1 MLSTIAY
8 GQPVQGWVCG
18 TPLKRCHF
26 LQRLSIYR
34 NLRAESLKP
43 KHAEAL
49 VRRWQGE
56 GLSVGTVKN
65 RLSHLRW
72 WAGKIGK
79 PFALPEGNG
88 RLGIENRIYVQEQ
101 GKQTALDPD
110 KLAQVKDEHLR
121 LSLELQ
127 AQFGLRREEAIKFQP
142 AYAIRPNRIH
152 LKPSWTKGGRPRDIP
167 VRNDA
172 QRELPGRILRLAG
185 NGSLIPHG
193 RSYAQQR
200 NLYERQTRAAG
211 IADGDRKAHGLR
223 LGFAT
228 AAVSRTHRLEAAPC
242 RRPKAGGI
250 DT

>member
-1 MLSTIAY
+1 M
-8 GQPVQGWVCG
+8 
-18 TPLKRCHF
+18 
-26 LQRLSIYR
+26 
-34 NLRAESLKP
+34 
-43 KHAEAL
+43 
-49 VRRWQGE
+49 
-56 GLSVGTVKN
+56 
-65 RLSHLRW
+65 
-72 WAGKIGK
+72 
-79 PFALPEGNG
+79 
-88 RLGIENRIYVQEQ
+88 
-101 GKQTALDPD
+101 
-110 KLAQVKDEHLR
+110 
-121 LSLELQ
+121 Q

-172 QRELPGRILRLAG
+172 QRELLVRVLRLAG
-185 NGSLIPHG
+185 KGSLIPHG

-223 LGFAT
+223 LGLAP